1 MGDGQADDS
10 GGVGCKSILS
20 LIVEDVTGRA
30 RVPACSGRLHG
41 SSTYSAAMGWF
52 SRRGGRTGA
61 RGPGRSDGPQMEID
75 RKAVEQHLRSFVESR
90 LGVEA
95 YVEPATSV
103 TTTTIVL
110 IAWDGEWTRRAVR
123 SPKEGFEISRRLGIP
138 AFDVNQTG
146 YPNRMREWSKR
157 RRQGDA

>member
-1 MGDGQADDS
+1 
-10 GGVGCKSILS
+10 
-20 LIVEDVTGRA
+20 
-30 RVPACSGRLHG
+30 
-41 SSTYSAAMGWF
+41 MGWF

-61 RGPGRSDGPQMEID
+61 RRRGRSDGPKMEID
-75 RKAVEQHLRSFVESR
+75 RKAVEQHLRSFVETR

-110 IAWDGEWTRRAVR
+110 IAWDGEWTRRAVG
-123 SPKEGFEISRRLGIP
+123 SPKEGFEMSRRLGIP

>member
-1 MGDGQADDS
+1 MLGYALV
-10 GGVGCKSILS
+10 GVRAVCKSILS
-20 LIVEDVTGRA
+20 LIVCEGTGRS
-30 RVPACSGRLHG
+30 RPRACCPRAHG
-41 SSTYSAAMGWF
+41 STTYSADMGWF
-52 SRRGGRTGA
+52 SRRGSRKGLA
-61 RGPGRSDGPQMEID
+61 FPGRSDGPKMEID

-103 TTTTIVL
+103 TPTTIVL
-110 IAWDGEWTRRAVR
+110 IAWDGEWTRRAVG
-123 SPKEGFEISRRLGIP
+123 SPKDGFEISQKLGVP
-138 AFDVNQTG
+138 VYDVNQTG